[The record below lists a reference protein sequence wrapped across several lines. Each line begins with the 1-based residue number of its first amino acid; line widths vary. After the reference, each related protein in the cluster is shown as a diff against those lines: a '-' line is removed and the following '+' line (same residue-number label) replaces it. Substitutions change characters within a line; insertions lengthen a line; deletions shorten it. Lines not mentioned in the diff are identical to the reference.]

1 MSTDITTF
9 VFPVSNH
16 EVRSLIIDEEPW
28 FVAKDVCEV
37 LGLGNISMATGR
49 LDSDEIN
56 QIELLS
62 TDNRRRPHI
71 VINESGL
78 YSLIIRSDKPQA
90 KEFRRWVTGEVLPSI
105 RKTGSYSLQPQRQLS
120 ERELVRGYLAA
131 LDRADLAEERL
142 AIAAPKVEI
151 YDEWI
156 ETGHHVNMKTF
167 AKRIGFRGSASALCR
182 VLREIGVFVQY
193 RIPVGDSQDWANFPT
208 EPWAEYFAIFNT
220 RIKQGVYRD
229 TAFILPP
236 GQVLVW
242 KELRR
247 HGYDVQRPIID

>member
-16 EVRSLIIDEEPW
+16 EVRSLIIDGEPW
-28 FVAKDVCEV
+28 FVAKDVCDILELTNSRDV
-37 LGLGNISMATGR
+37 VRR
-49 LDSDEIN
+49 LDEDQKAVDSIDSLGGGEQQTNI
-56 QIELLS
+56 
-62 TDNRRRPHI
+62 
-71 VINESGL
+71 INESGL
-78 YSLIIRSDKPQA
+78 YSLIMGSRKSQA
-90 KEFRRWVTGEVLPSI
+90 KSFQRWVTGEVLPSI
-105 RKTGSYSLQPQRQLS
+105 RKTGRYATPMTP
-120 ERELVRGYLAA
+120 REIAHLIIAESN
-131 LDRADLAEERL
+131 RADLAEERL

-167 AKRIGFRGSASALCR
+167 AKRIAFPGSVTALCR
-182 VLREIGVFVQY
+182 ALRDVGVFVEY
-193 RIPVGDSQDWANFPT
+193 RIPVGEYQDWANFPT
-208 EPWAEYFAIFNT
+208 APWEQYFVVFNT
-220 RIKQGVYRD
+220 RVKQGVYRD

>member
-9 VFPVSNH
+9 VFPQSNAN
-16 EVRSLIIDEEPW
+16 VRTLTIDDDPW
-28 FVAKDVCEV
+28 FVAKDVCDA
-37 LGLGNISMATGR
+37 LGLDNVAMATKR
-49 LDSDEIN
+49 LDSDEVN

-62 TDNRRRPHI
+62 ADNRLRSHSI
-71 VINESGL
+71 INEPGL
-78 YSLIIRSDKPQA
+78 YSLIIRSDKPNA
-90 KEFRRWVTGEVLPSI
+90 RDFRRWITHEVLPSI
-105 RKTGSYSLQPQRQLS
+105 RKTGRYDLRAMTP
-120 ERELVRGYLAA
+120 REIAEMIIKESN
-131 LDRADLAEERL
+131 RADLAEERL

-167 AKRIGFRGSASALCR
+167 AKRIGFRGSAAALCK
-182 VLREIGVFVQY
+182 VLRDIGVFVQY
-193 RIPVGDSQDWANFPT
+193 RVPVGDFQDWANFPT
-208 EPWAEYFAIFNT
+208 EPWTEYFTVFNT

-247 HGYDVQRPIID
+247 HGHDVQRPIID